1 LAAEFVIS
9 DELIYEMGDDPAP
22 ANEKVKLPTG
32 ADADC
37 VVINPNNGV
46 AIY

>member
-1 LAAEFVIS
+1 LAAEFVITE
-9 DELIYEMGDDPAP
+9 ELIYEIGDEPAP
-22 ANEKVKLPTG
+22 VNEKVKLATG